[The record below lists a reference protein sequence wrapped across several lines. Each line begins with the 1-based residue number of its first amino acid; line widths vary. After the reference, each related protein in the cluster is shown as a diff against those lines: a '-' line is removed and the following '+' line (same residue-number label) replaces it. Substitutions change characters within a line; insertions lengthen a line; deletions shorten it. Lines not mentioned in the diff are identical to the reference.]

1 MGVSRLGQRTDDIVW
16 DEGHEND
23 FFRRMPSALSLA
35 LEATDLESLAR
46 ATAKGA
52 EVLWECGAEVV
63 LPSEGE
69 LRRKIQATALNGAR
83 RPAGFRHNGR
93 AAALR
98 MPLIAHDARLGEL
111 VLRRERPFGRQERG
125 HVQYYAELCAL
136 AVHSCFMREQFHRA
150 AVTDPLTGIAN
161 RRRLMDEL
169 EHRTGGPYR
178 LLMLDADGLKQV
190 NDSLGY
196 EDGDLL
202 IVALADTLASV
213 LEPGELA
220 ARLGG
225 DELVA
230 VLNALAPADASAR
243 VHRLRVL
250 VDDLPLPRRIRDICQ
265 GASVGC
271 VGLTAG
277 RDAPR
282 DAPPGRRRDA
292 AAQAPPQ
299 VRPPLATDSRRRERQ
314 GDQGRGE
321 ASAEHVE
328 RQLRPAVP
336 SDHERLDREPREE
349 HGSHRERGRC
359 GERRPPQGQDAGGKH
374 AATHKARQE
383 DPRNRPARKERVLDP
398 RHLQPRAVTD
408 EPEAAEDGGDAEDE
422 LDRDDGSDPSPR
434 RRRERD
440 ADLDRCAP
448 GRCFVHAPSIG
459 PRVAVRVGGRLDSS
473 CVEIH
478 TRLCVTAPMPVQ
490 ARCTILTMQGR
501 RVP

>member
-1 MGVSRLGQRTDDIVW
+1 MVRLQAMGVSRLGQRTDDIVW

-35 LEATDLESLAR
+35 LEATDLESLAH

-52 EVLWECGAEVV
+52 EVLWECSAEVV

-69 LRRKIQATALNGAR
+69 LRRKIQATTLNGSR
-83 RPAGFRHNGR
+83 RRQGFRQSR
-93 AAALR
+93 DAFLR
-98 MPLIAHDARLGEL
+98 MPLVAHDARLGEL

-150 AVTDPLTGIAN
+150 AVTDSLTGISN
-161 RRRLMDEL
+161 RRRLMEEL
-169 EHRTGGPYR
+169 ESRSGAPYR

-230 VLNALAPADASAR
+230 VLNPLSPADASAR

-250 VDDLPLPRRIRDICQ
+250 VDDLPLPRRIRDICH

-271 VGLTAG
+271 VASRHGETPRETLRRAG
-277 RDAPR
+277 AEMQRHK
-282 DAPPGRRRDA
+282 RRRKSD
-292 AAQAPPQ
+292 
-299 VRPPLATDSRRRERQ
+299 RR
-314 GDQGRGE
+314 
-321 ASAEHVE
+321 
-328 RQLRPAVP
+328 
-336 SDHERLDREPREE
+336 
-349 HGSHRERGRC
+349 
-359 GERRPPQGQDAGGKH
+359 
-374 AATHKARQE
+374 
-383 DPRNRPARKERVLDP
+383 
-398 RHLQPRAVTD
+398 
-408 EPEAAEDGGDAEDE
+408 
-422 LDRDDGSDPSPR
+422 
-434 RRRERD
+434 
-440 ADLDRCAP
+440 
-448 GRCFVHAPSIG
+448 
-459 PRVAVRVGGRLDSS
+459 
-473 CVEIH
+473 
-478 TRLCVTAPMPVQ
+478 
-490 ARCTILTMQGR
+490 
-501 RVP
+501 

>member
-1 MGVSRLGQRTDDIVW
+1 MGVSRLGQPTDDIVW

-52 EVLWECGAEVV
+52 EVLWDCAAEVV

-69 LRRKIQATALNGAR
+69 LRRKIQATALNGRR
-83 RPAGFRHNGR
+83 RPAGFRHNSR

-111 VLRRERPFGRQERG
+111 VLRRERPFARQERG

-150 AVTDPLTGIAN
+150 AVTDSLTGVAN

-169 EHRTGGPYR
+169 EHRTGAPYR

-213 LEPGELA
+213 LEPDELA

-225 DELVA
+225 DELVG
-230 VLNALAPADASAR
+230 VLNALSPGDASAR

-271 VGLTAG
+271 VASRPDETPRETLRRAG
-277 RDAPR
+277 AEMQRHK
-282 DAPPGRRRDA
+282 RRRKSD
-292 AAQAPPQ
+292 
-299 VRPPLATDSRRRERQ
+299 RR
-314 GDQGRGE
+314 
-321 ASAEHVE
+321 
-328 RQLRPAVP
+328 
-336 SDHERLDREPREE
+336 
-349 HGSHRERGRC
+349 
-359 GERRPPQGQDAGGKH
+359 
-374 AATHKARQE
+374 
-383 DPRNRPARKERVLDP
+383 
-398 RHLQPRAVTD
+398 
-408 EPEAAEDGGDAEDE
+408 
-422 LDRDDGSDPSPR
+422 
-434 RRRERD
+434 
-440 ADLDRCAP
+440 
-448 GRCFVHAPSIG
+448 
-459 PRVAVRVGGRLDSS
+459 
-473 CVEIH
+473 
-478 TRLCVTAPMPVQ
+478 
-490 ARCTILTMQGR
+490 
-501 RVP
+501 

>member
-1 MGVSRLGQRTDDIVW
+1 MSVSRLGHRTDDIVW

-35 LEATDLESLAR
+35 LEATDLEQLAR

-52 EVLWECGAEVV
+52 EALWGCAAEVV

-69 LRRKIQATALNGAR
+69 LRRKIQATALNGSR
-83 RPAGFRHNGR
+83 RPPGFRHDRR

-111 VLRRERPFGRQERG
+111 VLRRERPFGRQEHG

-169 EHRTGGPYR
+169 EHRAGASYR

-213 LEPGELA
+213 LEAGELA

-230 VLNALAPADASAR
+230 VLNPLSPADASAR
-243 VHRLRVL
+243 VRGLRVL
-250 VDDLPLPRRIRDICQ
+250 VDDLPLPRRIRDVCH

-271 VGLTAG
+271 VASRPGETPRETLRRAG
-277 RDAPR
+277 AEMQRHK
-282 DAPPGRRRDA
+282 RRRKSD
-292 AAQAPPQ
+292 
-299 VRPPLATDSRRRERQ
+299 RR
-314 GDQGRGE
+314 
-321 ASAEHVE
+321 
-328 RQLRPAVP
+328 
-336 SDHERLDREPREE
+336 
-349 HGSHRERGRC
+349 
-359 GERRPPQGQDAGGKH
+359 
-374 AATHKARQE
+374 
-383 DPRNRPARKERVLDP
+383 
-398 RHLQPRAVTD
+398 
-408 EPEAAEDGGDAEDE
+408 
-422 LDRDDGSDPSPR
+422 
-434 RRRERD
+434 
-440 ADLDRCAP
+440 
-448 GRCFVHAPSIG
+448 
-459 PRVAVRVGGRLDSS
+459 
-473 CVEIH
+473 
-478 TRLCVTAPMPVQ
+478 
-490 ARCTILTMQGR
+490 
-501 RVP
+501 

>member
-35 LEATDLESLAR
+35 LEATDLESLAH

-52 EVLWECGAEVV
+52 EALWGCSAEVV

-69 LRRKIQATALNGAR
+69 LRRKIQATTLNGSR
-83 RPAGFRHNGR
+83 RRQGVRQGR
-93 AAALR
+93 DAFLRVALV
-98 MPLIAHDARLGEL
+98 AHDARLGEL

-150 AVTDPLTGIAN
+150 AVTDSLTGISN
-161 RRRLMDEL
+161 RRRLMEEL
-169 EHRTGGPYR
+169 ESRSGAPYR

-230 VLNALAPADASAR
+230 VLNPLSPADASAR

-250 VDDLPLPRRIRDICQ
+250 VDDLPLPRRIRDICH

-271 VGLTAG
+271 VASRQGETPRETLRRAG
-277 RDAPR
+277 AEMQRHK
-282 DAPPGRRRDA
+282 RRRKSD
-292 AAQAPPQ
+292 
-299 VRPPLATDSRRRERQ
+299 RR
-314 GDQGRGE
+314 
-321 ASAEHVE
+321 
-328 RQLRPAVP
+328 
-336 SDHERLDREPREE
+336 
-349 HGSHRERGRC
+349 
-359 GERRPPQGQDAGGKH
+359 
-374 AATHKARQE
+374 
-383 DPRNRPARKERVLDP
+383 
-398 RHLQPRAVTD
+398 
-408 EPEAAEDGGDAEDE
+408 
-422 LDRDDGSDPSPR
+422 
-434 RRRERD
+434 
-440 ADLDRCAP
+440 
-448 GRCFVHAPSIG
+448 
-459 PRVAVRVGGRLDSS
+459 
-473 CVEIH
+473 
-478 TRLCVTAPMPVQ
+478 
-490 ARCTILTMQGR
+490 
-501 RVP
+501 